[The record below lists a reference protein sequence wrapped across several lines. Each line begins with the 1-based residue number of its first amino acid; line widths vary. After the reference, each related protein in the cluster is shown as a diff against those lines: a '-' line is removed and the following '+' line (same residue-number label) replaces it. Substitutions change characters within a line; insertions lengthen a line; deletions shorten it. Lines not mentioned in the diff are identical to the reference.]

1 MLQHDAH
8 RQQKPYWDIRLYQPT
23 TRIDA
28 RLDQIERRKRM
39 PYPEAVFFLFSTLVV
54 KCWFLLDLAHSYTP
68 LNLLA

>member
-39 PYPEAVFFLFSTLVV
+39 PYPEAVV
-54 KCWFLLDLAHSYTP
+54 KCWFLLDLARSYTP